1 MIREYVRS
9 NIHAGEPDFHWRGKE
24 ITRLEAFSDA
34 VFAFAVTLLVVSLEV
49 PRTFPELMRTIR
61 GFIPF
66 AICFAL
72 LVNIWA
78 QHYRFFRRYALQDS
92 YVRILNSVLLF
103 FVLFYVYPLK
113 FLFVLVFDS
122 NGLIE
127 ASEGRELFIIYG
139 LGAAAVQVVFC
150 LMYLHV
156 IAHRVALEL
165 KPIEFMS
172 TRHTLIH
179 HTATGICGLVSVLAA
194 LLLPL
199 SLVGIAGYL
208 YFLLLPYFWISE
220 TIFDRQKRAL
230 KSH

>member
-9 NIHAGEPDFHWRGKE
+9 NIHAGEPDFHWRGGE

-49 PRTFPELMRTIR
+49 PRTFPELMRTMR

-66 AICFAL
+66 AICVAL
-72 LVNIWA
+72 LVNIWS
-78 QHYRFFRRYALQDS
+78 QHYRYFRRYALQDF
-92 YVRILNSVLLF
+92 YVTTLNSVLLF

-113 FLFVLVFDS
+113 FLFVQAFDS
-122 NGLIE
+122 TVVVDPGQ
-127 ASEGRELFIIYG
+127 ARALFIIYG
-139 LGAAAVQVVFC
+139 LGAAALQGVFC

-165 KPIEFMS
+165 KPLEFMS

-179 HTATGICGLVSVLAA
+179 HAATGAFGLLSVLAA

-199 SLVGIAGYL
+199 SLVGLAGSV